1 MKKKE
6 ATCKDVIHH
15 ICENL
20 GEEMNS
26 EKCRGIKEHLEKCTD
41 CQQYFKSVE
50 MTIECYRKYNIELP
64 KEAHNRLM
72 NFLGLEE

>member
-1 MKKKE
+1 
-6 ATCKDVIHH
+6 
-15 ICENL
+15 
-20 GEEMNS
+20 MNS
-26 EKCRGIKEHLEKCTD
+26 EKCRGIKEHLEKCMD
-41 CQQYFKSVE
+41 CQEYFKSVE